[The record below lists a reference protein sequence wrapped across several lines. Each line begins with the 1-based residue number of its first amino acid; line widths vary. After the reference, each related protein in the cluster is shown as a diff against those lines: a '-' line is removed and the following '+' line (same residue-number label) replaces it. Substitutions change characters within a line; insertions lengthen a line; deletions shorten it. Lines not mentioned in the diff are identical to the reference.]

1 MWVQLKK
8 KYCCV
13 SVIKDHLY
21 IHIQDQFCWS
31 KAVTDN
37 PLQVGA
43 RTQSVQHLQPW
54 PSVLPWKNEEHN
66 DCLIRSAFRQ
76 LGSLFTPTH
85 CAQSD
90 RDMSCFCGCK
100 RNGIWC
106 WLWMKKASPPVRHR
120 ETWFRWRAWWWWFDS
135 WAIDQLVFSNLNDY
149 DFMIL
154 WCVTWYFLTS
164 LSLAQFSRAQCT
176 WALLSPHLML
186 WSSFS
191 LFSTACLTSRP
202 SWLAVCQKLH
212 CLSPG

>member
-135 WAIDQLVFSNLNDY
+135 WARWSMWSFPTLMT
-149 DFMIL
+149 MIL
-154 WCVTWYFLTS
+154 WFCDVWHDTFSHHSHWHSFLG
-164 LSLAQFSRAQCT
+164 LN
-176 WALLSPHLML
+176 ALG
-186 WSSFS
+186 
-191 LFSTACLTSRP
+191 LFSAPT
-202 SWLAVCQKLH
+202 
-212 CLSPG
+212 